1 MRIDRVD
8 TSVVNGS
15 KLNDLSK
22 LSESLS
28 DLKITPSETEKILEI
43 SK

>member
-1 MRIDRVD
+1 MATAD
-8 TSVVNGS
+8 N
-15 KLNDLSK
+15 KLNEMSR

-28 DLKITPSETEKILEI
+28 DLNVNETNKILEI